1 MPRVSTVMSYDAKQV
16 SDAKLYPE
24 ERVRWHVHTV
34 IDPAEKYNRV
44 RFFASF
50 LLQHGITNPK
60 VQGGCSGILR
70 NNMATSYNGPHAAE
84 LALAFEIAAEAGRM
98 ITNASAKRWQQSS
111 NEASG
116 TAGSSEPGTKKN
128 SVDVSHSLRALYVLR
143 CLGVSSLR

>member
-1 MPRVSTVMSYDAKQV
+1 MKRSRSVMQSFILKSMQDI
-16 SDAKLYPE
+16 P
-24 ERVRWHVHTV
+24 VRWHVHTV

-50 LLQHGITNPK
+50 LLQHGTTYSK
-60 VQGGCSGILR
+60 VQGACSGILR
-70 NNMATSYNGPHAAE
+70 NDMSTSYNGPHAAE

-98 ITNASAKRWQQSS
+98 ITNASGKRWQQSS

-128 SVDVSHSLRALYVLR
+128 SVDVSHSPRAFLCPTLFR
-143 CLGVSSLR
+143 VSSLR